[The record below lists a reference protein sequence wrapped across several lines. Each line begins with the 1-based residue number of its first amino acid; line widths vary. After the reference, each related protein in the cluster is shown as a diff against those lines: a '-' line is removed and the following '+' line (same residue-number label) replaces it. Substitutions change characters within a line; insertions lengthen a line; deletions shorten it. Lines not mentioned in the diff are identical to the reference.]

1 MSSAAA
7 RFGLACCLWATACG
21 ETRLIGAACPGWD
34 CALGGRQALDPVVCG
49 AQFASTPV
57 RLAAGDILDRCELFT
72 LDTLAAAGGDG
83 QVYLTGAQALLS
95 PVGQH
100 LDVRLAPAI
109 DGFEDGP
116 VACQELYAR
125 AVPWIPLMT
134 TQQGDDRVD
143 LSGAPLVASASHR
156 MLINHQMVNATGGPI
171 EVSVVMQVACADSRP
186 AIVSQAF
193 EFSDRERQHV
203 VPGQRA
209 LVSGG
214 CVFEKDVL
222 VSRLYRR
229 THLISAFS
237 VETLRGAGKGEL
249 LWSSGLEWTLDLEP
263 PLAVAGGE
271 GFRWQCAYDNTGDL
285 PFEVGGDSPDA
296 CALLGL
302 YRLPGGG
309 EDDSPERC
317 TR

>member
-1 MSSAAA
+1 MQLKPEIFEAPI
-7 RFGLACCLWATACG
+7 RPGLHHS
-21 ETRLIGAACPGWD
+21 
-34 CALGGRQALDPVVCG
+34 VVV
-49 AQFASTPV
+49 AQ
-57 RLAAGDILDRCELFT
+57 AAGRRAGT
-72 LDTLAAAGGDG
+72 AA
-83 QVYLTGAQALLS
+83 TK
-95 PVGQH
+95 
-100 LDVRLAPAI
+100 
-109 DGFEDGP
+109 
-116 VACQELYAR
+116 
-125 AVPWIPLMT
+125 
-134 TQQGDDRVD
+134 
-143 LSGAPLVASASHR
+143 
-156 MLINHQMVNATGGPI
+156 N
-171 EVSVVMQVACADSRP
+171 
-186 AIVSQAF
+186 
-193 EFSDRERQHV
+193 
-203 VPGQRA
+203 RA

-249 LWSSGLEWTLDLEP
+249 LWSSGLEWTRDLEP

-271 GFRWQCAYDNTGDL
+271 GFRWECAYDNTGDL
-285 PFEVGGDSPDA
+285 PFEVGGDSPDD